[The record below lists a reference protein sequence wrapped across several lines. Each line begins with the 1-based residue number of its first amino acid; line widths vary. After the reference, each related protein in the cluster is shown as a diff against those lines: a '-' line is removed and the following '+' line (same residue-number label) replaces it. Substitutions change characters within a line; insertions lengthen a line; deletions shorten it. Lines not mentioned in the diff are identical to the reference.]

1 MGTTESG
8 TMEEFSTP
16 DVVKGE
22 DDNKKIDDN
31 NKNTE
36 KATPKLPP
44 PENEDGKLDKCV
56 FPLRPNIGSKGSK
69 LKLFVNFIK
78 LHFPDELTLYEHDV
92 KYTIF
97 LRGKESSKDK
107 IPPFSSMQKRN
118 LLIKAFSSVVKSAES
133 LKMFRKMRHYY
144 YDGGSALISTAP
156 VVLSDSG
163 EKLIAKNICSFAVL
177 FKIGLPRQYVVDIGT
192 LLSSS
197 NLMNFENQRTEMR
210 KLEFITS
217 SVISTQAQFIMNGNF
232 FKPSFQPCKLGE
244 RFELYSGMFKSLRII
259 VGSEDLN
266 PDRWYLAMNVD
277 VKRAPFYAAQN
288 VMNYILDDFD
298 SRTLETKKK
307 WTSSEIS
314 ILQKRLI

>member
-1 MGTTESG
+1 PFLQWM
-8 TMEEFSTP
+8 
-16 DVVKGE
+16 
-22 DDNKKIDDN
+22 
-31 NKNTE
+31 E

-107 IPPFSSMQKRN
+107 IPPVKVVPVRGEAQNSYSFYAQFSSMQKRN

-288 VMNYILDDFD
+288 VRNYILDDLD
-298 SRTLETKKK
+298 SRTPETKKK
-307 WTSSEIS
+307 WTSCAI
-314 ILQKRLI
+314 